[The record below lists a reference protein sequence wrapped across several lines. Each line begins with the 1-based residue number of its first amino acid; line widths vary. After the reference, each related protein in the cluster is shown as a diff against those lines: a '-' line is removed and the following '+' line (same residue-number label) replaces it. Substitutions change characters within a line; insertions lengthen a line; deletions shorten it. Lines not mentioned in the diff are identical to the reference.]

1 MSSYNVKMRDP
12 ATGKTEIVTPQN
24 ALDLEQ
30 HLGWQRVANVRLK
43 EPAPTAQD
51 VLDNPKQRRAS
62 AAQSSVEP
70 DEKVSG
76 LPVVDADEALK
87 PELDEEKVEPDD
99 TDPDQ
104 DPPSTRD
111 AIAAGR

>member
-1 MSSYNVKMRDP
+1 MSAYNVKMRDP

-30 HLGWQRVANVRLK
+30 HLGWQRVANVRTK
-43 EPAPTAQD
+43 QPASTAQD
-51 VLDNPKQRRAS
+51 VLDNPKRRAN
-62 AAQSSVEP
+62 AAQSSVAP
-70 DEKVSG
+70 DEVVAG
-76 LPVVDADEALK
+76 LPVVDADEPD
-87 PELDEEKVEPDD
+87 PEFDENKVEPDD
-99 TDPDQ
+99 TDPDS